1 MSAYQVGV
9 LIGSIGVGCIMGAI
23 PAICGAVKGKIRLAV
38 IGFFACVI
46 SGFLLGLL
54 LSVPVC
60 AVFVFLIFKRKPEK
74 KSIEI
79 DNIVSSESDAIDV
92 LKQYQKLLDAGAITQ
107 EEFDAQKKQLLG
119 L

>member
-46 SGFLLGLL
+46 SVSCWDCCYLFL
-54 LSVPVC
+54 C
-60 AVFVFLIFKRKPEK
+60 A
-74 KSIEI
+74 
-79 DNIVSSESDAIDV
+79 
-92 LKQYQKLLDAGAITQ
+92 QYSC
-107 EEFDAQKKQLLG
+107 F
-119 L
+119 